1 MSQNNLQLKAAQSYW
16 TAKRDQ
22 AQSKLDIYLNKS
34 VGTGVEFD
42 IQERINQ
49 LFEEFSH
56 AQNVL
61 NTVNLIIDGIS
72 KQSSPDINNPQ

>member
-1 MSQNNLQLKAAQSYW
+1 MNQISLQIKAAQSYW
-16 TAKRDQ
+16 TAKRDS

-34 VGTGVEFD
+34 VGTAVEYD
-42 IQERINQ
+42 IQQKINE

-61 NTVNLIIDGIS
+61 NTINSVIEGIALQQQQNNTES
-72 KQSSPDINNPQ
+72 K